1 MHSAPCLIYKTVS
14 SMKFITILLALLL
27 LIMQV
32 SIWLTKD
39 GYSRIVEIEGLIQNQ
54 QKENDEMVSRN
65 SQLKEE
71 IKDLKNGFS
80 AIEEKA
86 REDIGMIKEGEE
98 FYLIAEPRPDLE
110 VKDDD

>member
-1 MHSAPCLIYKTVS
+1 
-14 SMKFITILLALLL
+14 MKFIVLLL
-27 LIMQV
+27 VLLLVMMEV
-32 SIWLTKD
+32 NFWLTKD
-39 GYSRIVEIEGLIQNQ
+39 GYSRIVEIKGLIQDQ
-54 QKENDEMVSRN
+54 QKENDEMASRN

-98 FYLIAEPRPDLE
+98 FYLITEPRPDLE
-110 VKDDD
+110 AKTDD

>member
-1 MHSAPCLIYKTVS
+1 
-14 SMKFITILLALLL
+14 
-27 LIMQV
+27 MQV
-32 SIWLTKD
+32 NIWLTKD
-39 GYSRIVEIEGLIQNQ
+39 GYSRIVEIKGLIQDQ
-54 QKENDEMVSRN
+54 QKENSEMASSN

-71 IKDLKNGFS
+71 IKDLKDGFS

-98 FYLIAEPRPDLE
+98 FYLITEPRPDLE